1 MRSCSFI
8 VTSLTLAQVWHQE
21 ALGGVQIQRLSFRR
35 VFLAKSTA
43 LFLASPWQGTACPLS

>member
-8 VTSLTLAQVWHQE
+8 VTSLTLAQVWHQD